1 MEKRIEQFYNVLGE
15 KKITTVF
22 QPILDLW
29 QKEVLGYEALSRV
42 TDENMNISIKDMFQ
56 TAEAVGELWKL
67 EKLCRKKAIENA
79 ASLPEG
85 KKLFLN
91 VDANVILDQNFKSG
105 FTKKNLEKHNIKPE
119 NIVFEITE
127 RSDVNNQKILKRVV
141 KHYMEQ
147 GFEIAI
153 DDVGSGYSGLNRIN
167 SLEPQFLKIDYELV
181 HNISE
186 SKSQRAL
193 VALIV
198 KYCSEMNI
206 AAIAEGIETT
216 EELKCLLK
224 LGVRYGQGFL
234 FAKPQSGFYEQI
246 SEEPWIE
253 ILNEYQPQE
262 CGKNQI
268 GKLSKMGT
276 VLSTECL
283 SFDAYSTFAKNKK
296 LKQAIVVDQKNKF
309 CGVLK
314 RDYFDKN
321 WWLSIEEKRVGIA
334 SYVEQEHVLIADE
347 KDDIRKVLKKALK
360 RKDNWDDPIVV
371 QKKGRYY
378 GIVEM
383 RELLLDIMEQYVPED
398 TENKGNENE

>member
-56 TAEAVGELWKL
+56 TAVAVGELWKL

-119 NIVFEITE
+119 SIVFEITE

-141 KHYMEQ
+141 KHYVEQ

-206 AAIAEGIETT
+206 AAIAEGIETE
-216 EELKCLLK
+216 EELKCILK

-234 FAKPQSGFYEQI
+234 FAKPESGFYEQV
-246 SEEPWIE
+246 SGEPWVE
-253 ILNEYQPQE
+253 ILNGYQPKE
-262 CGKNQI
+262 CGEHQI
-268 GKLSKMGT
+268 GSLSKMGT
-276 VLSTECL
+276 VLTTESL

-321 WWLSIEEKRVGIA
+321 WWLSIEEKGVGIA
-334 SYVEQEHVLIADE
+334 SYVEQEHILIADE
-347 KDDIRKVLKKALK
+347 KDDIRKVLKKALN

-383 RELLLDIMEQYVPED
+383 RELLLNVLERYVPED
-398 TENKGNENE
+398 TEIKGNENE